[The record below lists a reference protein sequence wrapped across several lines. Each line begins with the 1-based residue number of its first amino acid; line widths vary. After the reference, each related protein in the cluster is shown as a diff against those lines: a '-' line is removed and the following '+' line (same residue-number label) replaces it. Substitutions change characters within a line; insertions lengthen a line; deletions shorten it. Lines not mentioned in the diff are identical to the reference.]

1 MTNEEIVTTL
11 QAHPELISQVLEI
24 LTRNKQK
31 PNPAGYEEGVF
42 SK

>member
-31 PNPAGYEEGVF
+31 PNPAGYEEGAVN
-42 SK
+42 K